1 MNSYSTEEII
11 VGKWIDGIHDVATKT
26 YLANIGT
33 IGNGW
38 KDITSVLPEVNN
50 DNMEL
55 VLDVFAKGI
64 YNNIYIQ
71 QSRAFKYEFREDKK
85 LYLQMA
91 GRDVQIPLFFNSNSS
106 FQFY

>member
-11 VGKWIDGIHDVATKT
+11 VGKWIDGIHDVAIKT

-91 GRDVQIPLFFNSNSS
+91 GRDVQNVDTLILT
-106 FQFY
+106 YVKK